1 MIENGKKQNKIMKT
15 VKLIG
20 IFIAVLLVLFVIQ
33 GIFFGIFLF
42 VSVLKYLATASFIAG
57 VIYLF
62 NRKSNKE

>member
-20 IFIAVLLVLFVIQ
+20 IFLAALLILFVIQ

-42 VSVLKYLATASFIAG
+42 TSVLKYIATASVIAG
-57 VIYLF
+57 ILYLF
-62 NRKSNKE
+62 NKKSNKE